1 MTTTGKI
8 EDDNIVTG
16 AIVDGTQALQHDA
29 YDVQEFDR
37 AVETYQRLAAA
48 VNSSGEE
55 LSTAPALLRDLF
67 WSFHKRAPRIN
78 ESVTLRP
85 AFAVNRRIL
94 EEIMSAAEW
103 RQLREAGS
111 INDPM
116 ISAIATIG
124 ACERAIDALDHGS
137 RSQINRLAAA
147 NEAAE
152 KLFGQADVLDE
163 LAAQATT
170 QQVEDLRK
178 RAAKARADARRKE
191 RAAAELEESLDTD
204 DDERDRS
211 IRLAA
216 RRGMAEALDEAE
228 AVQNAIAAF
237 GGGYSTSDGGSG
249 TSREMTAQEKIE
261 LAMRVMRSP
270 RLKLIAEMC
279 GRFTRIAMSVQKSRV
294 NHPPSEITSITI
306 GNDLAHLLPG
316 EAALLGDPDLED
328 LFYIKFAERRLLQYE
343 LEGRESEGRGPII
356 LALDESGSMS
366 ETLGG
371 VVKEAWSKS
380 VMLGLLAIARRQKRD
395 LAVIHFSGPNQL
407 RTSVFPKGE
416 SSPLELIDEVEFF
429 FGGGTVFDRWMEEA
443 ALLVDQDRFDRAD
456 VIVVSDGLA
465 SISARTEAE
474 WWKRK
479 AERKMRC
486 YGVLIGTDHGTEA
499 LGRISD
505 AVMTLDNLKQDIDVL
520 ETIFSIGGDDH
531 AADERHR

>member
-124 ACERAIDALDHGS
+124 ACERAIEALDPNS

-152 KLFGQADVLDE
+152 KLFGQAGILDE
-163 LAAQATT
+163 LASQATA

-178 RAAKARADARRKE
+178 RAEKARADARRKE
-191 RAAAELEESLDTD
+191 RAAAKLEESLGAE
-204 DDERDRS
+204 DDERNRA
-211 IRLAA
+211 IRQAA
-216 RRGMAEALDEAE
+216 RRGMADALDEAD
-228 AVQNAIAAF
+228 AIQNAIAAF
-237 GGGYSTSDGGSG
+237 GGGYSTSNGGSG
-249 TSREMTAQEKIE
+249 TPSGMTAQEK
-261 LAMRVMRSP
+261 
-270 RLKLIAEMC
+270 
-279 GRFTRIAMSVQKSRV
+279 
-294 NHPPSEITSITI
+294 
-306 GNDLAHLLPG
+306 
-316 EAALLGDPDLED
+316 
-328 LFYIKFAERRLLQYE
+328 
-343 LEGRESEGRGPII
+343 
-356 LALDESGSMS
+356 
-366 ETLGG
+366 
-371 VVKEAWSKS
+371 
-380 VMLGLLAIARRQKRD
+380 
-395 LAVIHFSGPNQL
+395 
-407 RTSVFPKGE
+407 
-416 SSPLELIDEVEFF
+416 
-429 FGGGTVFDRWMEEA
+429 
-443 ALLVDQDRFDRAD
+443 
-456 VIVVSDGLA
+456 
-465 SISARTEAE
+465 
-474 WWKRK
+474 
-479 AERKMRC
+479 
-486 YGVLIGTDHGTEA
+486 
-499 LGRISD
+499 
-505 AVMTLDNLKQDIDVL
+505 
-520 ETIFSIGGDDH
+520 
-531 AADERHR
+531 

>member
-1 MTTTGKI
+1 MATMETI
-8 EDDNIVTG
+8 ENSDIATD
-16 AIVDGTQALQHDA
+16 AIADGTQALQHDA

-37 AVETYQRLAAA
+37 TVETYQRLAAA
-48 VNSSGEE
+48 VRGAGED
-55 LSTAPALLRDLF
+55 LHTAPALIRDLF

-78 ESVTLRP
+78 ETVALKP

-94 EEIMSAAEW
+94 EEIMSTAEW

-124 ACERAIDALDHGS
+124 ACERAIEALDPNS

-152 KLFGQADVLDE
+152 KLFAQAGVLDE
-163 LAAQATT
+163 LASQATA

-178 RAAKARADARRKE
+178 RAEKARADARRKE
-191 RAAAELEESLDTD
+191 RAAAKLEEALGAD
-204 DDERDRS
+204 DDERDRV
-211 IRLAA
+211 IRQAA
-216 RRGMAEALDEAE
+216 RQGMAEALDEAD
-228 AVQNAIAAF
+228 AIQNAIAAF
-237 GGGYSTSDGGSG
+237 GGGYSTSNGGSG
-249 TSREMTAQEKIE
+249 TPHEMTAQEKIE

-270 RLKLIAEMC
+270 KLKLVAEMC

-294 NHPPSEITSITI
+294 NHPPSEITSISI

-316 EAALLGDPDLED
+316 EVALLGDSDLED
-328 LFYIKFAERRLLQYE
+328 LFYLKFAERRLLQYE

-371 VVKEAWSKS
+371 VLKDVWGKS

-395 LAVIHFSGPNQL
+395 LAVIHFSGPDQL
-407 RTSVFPKGE
+407 HSGVFPKGE
-416 SSPLELIDEVEFF
+416 SSPLELIDAVEFF
-429 FGGGTVFDRWMEEA
+429 FGGGTVFDRWMEDA
-443 ALLVDQDRFDRAD
+443 ARFVDQDHFDRAD
-456 VIVVSDGLA
+456 VIVISDGIA
-465 SISARTEAE
+465 SVSKQIETE

-479 AERKMRC
+479 AERRMRS
-486 YGVLIGTDHGTEA
+486 YGVLIGEA
-499 LGRISD
+499 RGLEVLGRISD
-505 AVMTLDNLKQDIDVL
+505 AVMTLDDLKQDLDVL
-520 ETIFSIGGDDH
+520 ETIFAIGGDDH
-531 AADERHR
+531 AADERNL

>member
-1 MTTTGKI
+1 MATMETI
-8 EDDNIVTG
+8 ENNNIATG
-16 AIVDGTQALQHDA
+16 AIADGTQALQHDA

-48 VNSSGEE
+48 VSGAGED
-55 LSTAPALLRDLF
+55 LHTAPALIRDLF

-78 ESVTLRP
+78 ENVAIKP
-85 AFAVNRRIL
+85 AFAINRRIL
-94 EEIMSAAEW
+94 EEIMSTAEW
-103 RQLREAGS
+103 RQLREVGS

-116 ISAIATIG
+116 ISSIATIG
-124 ACERAIDALDHGS
+124 ACERAIEALDPNS

-163 LAAQATT
+163 LASQATAE
-170 QQVEDLRK
+170 QVEDLRK
-178 RAAKARADARRKE
+178 RAEKARADARRKE
-191 RAAAELEESLDTD
+191 RAAARLEEALGED
-204 DDERDRS
+204 DDERNRA
-211 IRLAA
+211 IRQAA
-216 RRGMAEALDEAE
+216 RSGMA
-228 AVQNAIAAF
+228 
-237 GGGYSTSDGGSG
+237 
-249 TSREMTAQEKIE
+249 AQEKIE
-261 LAMRVMRSP
+261 LAMRVVRSP
-270 RLKLIAEMC
+270 KLKLIAEMC

-316 EAALLGDPDLED
+316 EVALLGDPDLED
-328 LFYIKFAERRLLQYE
+328 LFYLKFAERLLLQYE

-366 ETLGG
+366 ESLGG
-371 VVKEAWSKS
+371 VVKEAWGKS

-407 RTSVFPKGE
+407 RTSVFPNGE
-416 SSPLELIDEVEFF
+416 SSPLNLIDEVEFF

-443 ALLVDQDRFDRAD
+443 ARLVDEDRFDRAD
-456 VIVVSDGLA
+456 VIVVSDGIA
-465 SISARTEAE
+465 FISERAVAE
-474 WWKRK
+474 WLRRR

-486 YGVLIGTDHGTEA
+486 YGVLIGTDQGVKA

-505 AVMTLDNLKQDIDVL
+505 AVMTLDDLRRDLDVL
-520 ETIFSIGGDDH
+520 ETIFAIGGNDH
-531 AADERHR
+531 ATDEHNQ